1 MPDLKLEIMMKRQNE
16 KAYTTF
22 CETVLPMVIGK
33 NVWRHK
39 CYTQLLSE
47 YVSVSDEAFAL
58 LLLENSWE
66 MWKHQAEQDEN
77 KTTVFKT
84 KYTVH
89 SAGTKKN
96 HGWTREGLMR
106 FIALVEEVKKDR
118 NKNGGEF

>member
-58 LLLENSWE
+58 LLL
-66 MWKHQAEQDEN
+66 
-77 KTTVFKT
+77 
-84 KYTVH
+84 
-89 SAGTKKN
+89 
-96 HGWTREGLMR
+96 
-106 FIALVEEVKKDR
+106 
-118 NKNGGEF
+118 